1 MDTQIWDHPLVGF
14 IKVVGFMK
22 MIGSFSGEHATKES
36 SDDPLYDTVP
46 SDGSETISLRYIINN
61 Q

>member
-1 MDTQIWDHPLVGF
+1 MDKLITDHPWVGF
-14 IKVVGFMK
+14 IKT
-22 MIGSFSGEHATKES
+22 IGSVSGEHATKES
-36 SDDPLYDTVP
+36 SDDPLYGTVP